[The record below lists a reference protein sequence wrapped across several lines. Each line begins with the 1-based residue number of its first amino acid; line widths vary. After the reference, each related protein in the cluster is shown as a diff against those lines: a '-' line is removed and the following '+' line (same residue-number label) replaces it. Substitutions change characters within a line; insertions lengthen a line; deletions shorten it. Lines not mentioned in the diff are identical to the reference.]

1 MIKGI
6 VVGFSFVVAL
16 TSNIYSEKI
25 DTFWKEEI
33 KGICTSCVYEHPKE
47 EEHRYADYYDDIDDM
62 DDDKEDDDLKDLVIV
77 DEGYEDE
84 SEL

>member
-47 EEHRYADYYDDIDDM
+47 EEHRYADYYDDIDYSYPTNTSKYRHITND
-62 DDDKEDDDLKDLVIV
+62 
-77 DEGYEDE
+77 YCWCE
-84 SEL
+84 STH